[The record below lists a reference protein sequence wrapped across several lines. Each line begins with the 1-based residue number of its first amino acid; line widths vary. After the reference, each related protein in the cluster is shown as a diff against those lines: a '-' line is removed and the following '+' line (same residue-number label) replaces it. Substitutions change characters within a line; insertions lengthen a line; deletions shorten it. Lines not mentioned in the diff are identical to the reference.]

1 MNGEVEKTRKENDL
15 DSIAVGSASEGGPV
29 KIYFD
34 RKTDNLASVEA
45 DLMGMVEIAKKAKAR
60 MKM

>member
-15 DSIAVGSASEGGPV
+15 DSISVGTAAEGGPV

-34 RKTDNLASVEA
+34 SKTEPLSSVETRLTQMI
-45 DLMGMVEIAKKAKAR
+45 DIAKRAKMR
-60 MKM
+60 LKG